1 MTDGPALSRRSLLR
15 ASAAAAAAV
24 TLGSCARDGADAKR
38 GGTAPKPG
46 GGRGS
51 PTKPLPVPAS
61 LHEAPMLARRVKAGD
76 LPPLAK
82 RLPDHRY
89 VVPHRWQRGGRYGGV
104 CRLVAGGTNDASI
117 GQYMYGHSIVRWLN
131 DGMHVGPGLAESW
144 ESNAD
149 LSEWT
154 FHFRTSLRWSD
165 GTPWSTADILYWWED
180 TVLDASHPEVPPDEA
195 VSGKGGVARLSAP
208 DAHTLVI
215 SFDAPTP
222 LTPDRL
228 ADTVH
233 RSVGAD
239 WMLPRHYLK
248 QFHPKY
254 NRAVTAKD
262 WYATHDSKAD
272 FLVNPD
278 CPVMTGWK
286 LAIYKEGRN
295 VVWERNPYYWCVDRA
310 GNQLPLMDKMVW
322 NAVTDEE
329 VRKLQFTEGKV
340 DFAEGQHSAIG
351 LGDVQGLKEASSR
364 TGLRVWFW
372 GSGSGSGSLFFFNYD
387 YPDAAMRELIRTP
400 AFRQALSHAYNRK
413 DVLKSL
419 YFNSGELTTGTLSP
433 KAPCLQAGRQGQEV
447 YRTWR
452 DSYLAYDPKKATSM
466 LDDLGVVDA
475 DGDGFREKPDGS
487 KLVVRL
493 DYPADAV
500 KEHVRKNEF
509 LRRDWQAIGVRTE
522 MNPVP
527 PTAWSD
533 MWSRGEL
540 MSNTAWEIGGGGIMS
555 WPSWVI
561 PTIPDTWAPLH
572 GQGYI
577 IRSGDPKKLV
587 EERDLDPWKRHPP
600 WVLPDEGS
608 PIDRLWRLYG
618 QARTETDPTKLNE
631 LLWQMCRIHIEEG
644 PFFLGVVADYPQVI
658 LVHEDLQN
666 VPQRSNLYLGGQI
679 NTWDIPVPAIYDPE
693 AWFWSNPEEHS

>member
-1 MTDGPALSRRSLLR
+1 M
-15 ASAAAAAAV
+15 
-24 TLGSCARDGADAKR
+24 
-38 GGTAPKPG
+38 
-46 GGRGS
+46 
-51 PTKPLPVPAS
+51 PAS